1 MVEGKN
7 DFPISHRAS
16 PGKPLYGDG
25 KRRKKGRR
33 KKGTGAKRCK
43 RCAAWLTKGEEY
55 YILMVRGEKNDY
67 KKNI

>member
-33 KKGTGAKRCK
+33 KKGTANHDGLPSPGDDEIIQNNFMVGAKTPCYF
-43 RCAAWLTKGEEY
+43 WD
-55 YILMVRGEKNDY
+55 IV
-67 KKNI
+67 